1 MSKRGRCNI
10 KRPSCETRARR
21 CLETSSDGAEKRSET
36 RVPTPFGG
44 AQSWHQLFKC
54 AAFIAGTETHLQ
66 TRHVNCDAACVQGA
80 APLLLLLL
88 LLMGGAPAESLHLV
102 LRRAGPLPRRPEMKT
117 RLGGSGRSDGDGGGG
132 LKGRE
137 KGAGSRRRRCR
148 VWQAKP
154 LSAGE
159 PGDNTLMD
167 FNKTPLPHNAL
178 YQIKEPRIYMP
189 ETASH

>member
-1 MSKRGRCNI
+1 MCGVYSRDGNASANASR
-10 KRPSCETRARR
+10 ELRR
-21 CLETSSDGAEKRSET
+21 CVCAGSS
-36 RVPTPFGG
+36 
-44 AQSWHQLFKC
+44 
-54 AAFIAGTETHLQ
+54 
-66 TRHVNCDAACVQGA
+66 A
-80 APLLLLLL
+80 APAGL
-88 LLMGGAPAESLHLV
+88 LLMGGALAESLHLV

-117 RLGGSGRSDGDGGGG
+117 RLGGSGQSDGDGGEG
-132 LKGRE
+132 LKGRGKRSGQHAPE
-137 KGAGSRRRRCR
+137 VQAVPRLH

-189 ETASH
+189 ETVSH